1 MSKTKTVVRERG
13 TALSLFLIYVAAH
26 GLLFTYLTWSV
37 IKPRDA
43 SSPAWM
49 LWLLLLLSIADVV
62 SAVALWYWKKW
73 GFQLFVVTT
82 MISIAVGLVATATQL
97 WVFYAI
103 IPLAILGYLMQG
115 KWQQFE

>member
-1 MSKTKTVVRERG
+1 MSKTKTVVKDRG
-13 TALSLFLIYVAAH
+13 TALSLFLIYIAAH

-37 IKPRDA
+37 IKPQDA
-43 SSPAWM
+43 SAPEWM
-49 LWLLLLLSIADVV
+49 LWLLLLLSMADVI

-82 MISIAVGLVATATQL
+82 LISIAVGLVATGTQL

-103 IPLAILGYLMQG
+103 IPLAILGYLMRS
-115 KWQQFE
+115 KWSQFE